1 MYRTQLERVSD
12 NWSNKIGEFERLN
25 GSLRTSL
32 QDLQQQNDELKIQ
45 VNINVEIN
53 SVLKINVRPN
63 RKHVIKYKI
72 IDFFYEGKSKKY

>member
-45 VNINVEIN
+45 VNINV
-53 SVLKINVRPN
+53 LKILSNNLPN
-63 RKHVIKYKI
+63 RKHKIKYKI
-72 IDFFYEGKSKKY
+72 NDFL

>member
-45 VNINVEIN
+45 VNINVKIN
-53 SVLKINVRPN
+53 SVLKTLN
-63 RKHVIKYKI
+63 RNHKIKYKI
-72 IDFFYEGKSKKY
+72 NDFFYEGKSQKY

>member
-45 VNINVEIN
+45 VNINVDIHC
-53 SVLKINVRPN
+53 VLNIFDQIVT
-63 RKHVIKYKI
+63 I
-72 IDFFYEGKSKKY
+72 I

>member
-53 SVLKINVRPN
+53 SVLKILIFDQIVN
-63 RKHVIKYKI
+63 I
-72 IDFFYEGKSKKY
+72 G

>member
-53 SVLKINVRPN
+53 SVLKILSNNLRPN
-63 RKHVIKYKI
+63 RNHEIKYKI
-72 IDFFYEGKSKKY
+72 IDFFY

>member
-1 MYRTQLERVSD
+1 MYRTQLERVAD

-45 VNINVEIN
+45 VNINMETN
-53 SVLKINVRPN
+53 SVLKIVA
-63 RKHVIKYKI
+63 I
-72 IDFFYEGKSKKY
+72 I

>member
-45 VNINVEIN
+45 VNINVEIH
-53 SVLKINVRPN
+53 SVLKILSNN
-63 RKHVIKYKI
+63 RNHRIKYNI
-72 IDFFYEGKSKKY
+72 NDFVYEGKSKKY

>member
-45 VNINVEIN
+45 VNINVEII
-53 SVLKINVRPN
+53 SVLKIISN
-63 RKHVIKYKI
+63 RKHVIKYKT

>member
-45 VNINVEIN
+45 VNINL
-53 SVLKINVRPN
+53 LKILSNNLN
-63 RKHVIKYKI
+63 RKHKIKYKI
-72 IDFFYEGKSKKY
+72 NDFL

>member
-45 VNINVEIN
+45 VNINVEII
-53 SVLKINVRPN
+53 SVLKIIFDQIVN
-63 RKHVIKYKI
+63 I
-72 IDFFYEGKSKKY
+72 G

>member
-45 VNINVEIN
+45 VNINVNIHC
-53 SVLKINVRPN
+53 VLN
-63 RKHVIKYKI
+63 I
-72 IDFFYEGKSKKY
+72 IFDQIVTIIYNLKPMIFYEGKSKKY

>member
-1 MYRTQLERVSD
+1 MSRTQLERVSD

-53 SVLKINVRPN
+53 GVLKILVRPN
-63 RKHVIKYKI
+63 RNHEMKYKI
-72 IDFFYEGKSKKY
+72 NDFFYEGKSKKY

>member
-53 SVLKINVRPN
+53 GVLKPN
-63 RKHVIKYKI
+63 RSHNIKYKI
-72 IDFFYEGKSKKY
+72 NDFLREGKSKKY